1 MNIFI
6 YLFLLYYHFEFL
18 ISRLSFCKKEDSIVI
33 LKLDAIGDM
42 VIWLDVAEEIRRVY
56 NDKKIVLICN
66 KVCLPLVNKL
76 NLFDEIITVDKR
88 KLLFNIGYRINFIK
102 KIAGRKFSKLI
113 NPVYSRDYFFQD
125 ILIKL
130 IRADEKIGSAGDY
143 SNNNNI
149 IAGFISNI
157 SDIEKISNKLK
168 LEGDKYYDKLFEVSS
183 ANIMEKTRNADFC
196 RKCINPNFKS
206 YIPQLYFDLPSLNDF
221 SSLKSKDYILIFIGA
236 STPRKL
242 WKKQNYVDLIK
253 EKKGENIVV
262 SAGKGENR
270 IWNEIKEE
278 YPFDYINNVID
289 LIGKTSLMELF
300 SLIKHAQ
307 YIITNDT
314 SASHITVLTRTP
326 SVCLL
331 GGGHYGRFQPYE
343 VENIS
348 DEDKKILP
356 KVVNYEMDCY
366 GCNAICK
373 FIKDKETT
381 WPCIENITVE
391 QVLEKIK
398 EIEKE
403 LLQIEND

>member
-1 MNIFI
+1 MNKLLI
-6 YLFLLYYHFEFL
+6 YILLFYYYIEFL
-18 ISRLSFCKKEDSIVI
+18 FSRLIPFKKEYSILIV
-33 LKLDAIGDM
+33 KLDAIGDM

-66 KVCLPLVNKL
+66 KACLPIL
-76 NLFDEIITVDKR
+76 NNLSFFDEVIGVDKH
-88 KLLFNIGYRINFIK
+88 KLLFNIGYRISLIK
-102 KIAGRKFSKLI
+102 KIVNRKFYKLI

-125 ILIKL
+125 VLVKL
-130 IRADEKIGSAGDY
+130 IRADEKIGSKGQY

-149 IAGFISNI
+149 IAGFISDLEN
-157 SDIEKISNKLK
+157 IEKISNKLK
-168 LEGDKYYDKLFEVSS
+168 LKGDKYYNNLIEVSS
-183 ANIMEKTRNADFC
+183 DNLMEKARNAEFC

-206 YIPQLYFDLPSLNDF
+206 YIPKIYFELPELNTF

-253 EKKGENIVV
+253 EIKGENIVV
-262 SAGKGENR
+262 SAGKGEEKL
-270 IWNEIKEE
+270 WNEIKEE
-278 YPFDYINNVID
+278 FPFDYIDNVID

-300 SLIKHAQ
+300 ALIKNAK

-326 SVCLL
+326 SICLL
-331 GGGHYGRFQPYE
+331 GGVHYGRFQPYE

-348 DEDKKILP
+348 EEDKKILP
-356 KVVNYEMDCY
+356 KVVNHKMDCY
-366 GCNAICK
+366 GCNTICK
-373 FIKDKETT
+373 YINDKETT
-381 WPCIENITVE
+381 WPCIENIRVE

-398 EIEKE
+398 EIE
-403 LLQIEND
+403 ND

>member
-1 MNIFI
+1 
-6 YLFLLYYHFEFL
+6 
-18 ISRLSFCKKEDSIVI
+18 
-33 LKLDAIGDM
+33 M

-56 NDKKIVLICN
+56 YDKKIVLICN
-66 KVCLPLVNKL
+66 NACLSLVE
-76 NLFDEIITVDKR
+76 NLPFFNEIIGIDKH
-88 KLLFNIGYRINFIK
+88 KLLFNIGYRINLIK
-102 KIAGRKFSKLI
+102 KIVSRKFEKVI

-125 ILIKL
+125 ILVKL
-130 IRADEKIGSAGDY
+130 IRGKEKIGSKGQY

-149 IAGFISNI
+149 ISGFA
-157 SDIEKISNKLK
+157 SDLENIEKFSNKLK
-168 LEGDKYYDKLFEVSS
+168 QKGDKYYDNLTEVLST
-183 ANIMEKTRNADFC
+183 NLMEKTRNAEFC
-196 RKCINPNFKS
+196 RKCINPDFKS
-206 YIPQLYFDLPSLNDF
+206 YIPKLCIELPELNML

-236 STPRKL
+236 STSRKL

-253 EKKGENIVV
+253 EIKGKNIVV
-262 SAGKGENR
+262 SAGKGEEK

-278 YPFDYINNVID
+278 YSFEYINNVID
-289 LIGKTSLMELF
+289 LIGKTSLIELF

-343 VENIS
+343 IEAIS
-348 DEDKKILP
+348 EEDKKILP

-373 FIKDKETT
+373 YIKDKETT
-381 WPCIENITVE
+381 WPCIENIKVE

-398 EIEKE
+398 EIE
-403 LLQIEND
+403 NDLP